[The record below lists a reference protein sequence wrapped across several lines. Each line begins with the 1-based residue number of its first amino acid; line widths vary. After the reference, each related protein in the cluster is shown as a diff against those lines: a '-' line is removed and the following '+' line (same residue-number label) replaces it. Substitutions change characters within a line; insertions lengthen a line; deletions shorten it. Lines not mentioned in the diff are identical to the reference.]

1 MVVEDTGEFQEGQR
15 VRVRQ
20 EGGNPA
26 TRPDRRLG
34 QLGIAR
40 YGTGSDHRGRTIL
53 YYVEFD
59 GGEVEPISPDWLE
72 PA

>member
-20 EGGNPA
+20 DRDPA

-34 QLGIAR
+34 KWGSSGTAR
-40 YGTGSDHRGRTIL
+40 GVITAVALFSTTWSSM
-53 YYVEFD
+53 
-59 GGEVEPISPDWLE
+59 GERWNLSAQIGWSQPE
-72 PA
+72 